1 MSMNT
6 NNITFKLTAPQ
17 VASLNTQFR
26 KILSPHA
33 NGTKLSTINNL
44 FAKSLGYKR
53 GYGNF
58 FQAVRR
64 GDYCFQIEDVDIK
77 GLVEVIVDNDIA
89 FEGPDVFVK
98 MYLEITKKLGKF
110 ETLYILSRFI
120 GLYWVHMEMYY
131 PLSHIL
137 NPRAQSIQ
145 FWNSICKSARWHKKA
160 SIKVRFDG
168 RVDYRNIY
176 TQSQANTLLGNINL
190 KERSSLKEAL
200 RFSSNESEMLNRICD
215 FANGTNGTNGTN
227 KDIFLLVVCNALMS
241 KCRDKFLPSPFLHTC
256 KVSEGT
262 SHSISHHYVEIL
274 NLHQE
279 QWSRYVTECI
289 SSYPSYKSFL
299 HSWASKNDM
308 DLDIA

>member
-1 MSMNT
+1 MNT
-6 NNITFKLTAPQ
+6 NNITFKLTTPQ
-17 VASLNTQFR
+17 VASLNTKFR
-26 KILSPHA
+26 KTLAPHA

-58 FQAVRR
+58 LQVVRR
-64 GDYCFQIEDVDIK
+64 GDYCFQIENIDIR
-77 GLVEVIVDNDIA
+77 GLVGVIVENDIT

-98 MYLEITKKLGKF
+98 MYLEITKKLGKI

-120 GLYWVHMEMYY
+120 GLYWAHMEIYY

-137 NPRAQSIQ
+137 NPRVQSIQ
-145 FWNSICKSARWHKKA
+145 FWSSICKSARWHKKTY
-160 SIKVRFDG
+160 IKVRFDG
-168 RVDYRNIY
+168 RIDYRNVY
-176 TQSQANTLLGNINL
+176 TQKQANTLLGHINL

-215 FANGTNGTNGTN
+215 FADSVNE
-227 KDIFLLVVCNALMS
+227 DIVLLVVCNALIS

-256 KVSEGT
+256 QVSKGT
-262 SHSISHHYVEIL
+262 AHSISHHYVDIL
-274 NLHQE
+274 SLPQD

-299 HSWASKNDM
+299 HSWASKNDV